1 MFWYLIRHLKRH
13 LVLDCFPQ
21 KYMESEI
28 FTAVV
33 NALKRTPD
41 RKGRGGR
48 NKDLEVVSVDFNAD
62 KIEKGNWLIGL
73 EEKKD
78 TSGDSIKEI

>member
-1 MFWYLIRHLKRH
+1 MIRHLKRH

-21 KYMESEI
+21 KYTESE
-28 FTAVV
+28 TVTTVV

-41 RKGRGGR
+41 RKGRSGR

-62 KIEKGNWLIGL
+62 KIEKGNGLIGL

-78 TSGDSIKEI
+78 TSGDSIEEM

>member
-1 MFWYLIRHLKRH
+1 MIRHLKRH

-21 KYMESEI
+21 KYTESE
-28 FTAVV
+28 TVTTVV

-41 RKGRGGR
+41 RKGRSGR

-73 EEKKD
+73 EGKKD